1 MANSH
6 TLQFYRDRA
15 EQARVDAEA
24 ATLSNV
30 RDRCRRSEA
39 AWTLLAERLAATEEA
54 RQKQLLLKQSEAA
67 SLVGEENLE
76 FSPAIPLA

>member
-6 TLQFYRDRA
+6 SLQFYLDRA

-30 RDRCRRSEA
+30 RERCRRAEA
-39 AWTLLAERLAATEEA
+39 AWTQMAERAASNERKREE
-54 RQKQLLLKQSEAA
+54 QLLLKAAPQSVTGPE
-67 SLVGEENLE
+67 
-76 FSPAIPLA
+76 PA